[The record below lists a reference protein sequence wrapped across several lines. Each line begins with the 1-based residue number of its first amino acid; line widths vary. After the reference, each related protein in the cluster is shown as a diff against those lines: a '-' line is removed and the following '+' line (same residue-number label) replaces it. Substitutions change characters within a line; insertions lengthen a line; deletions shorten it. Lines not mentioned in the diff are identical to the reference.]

1 MTHLTARATS
11 FGYRFAM
18 IHRIDRAL
26 AHEGLKTFG
35 LTQAQIPFLMELL
48 HQDTPMTQQELS
60 QTLVIDP
67 AATART
73 LEQLEKN
80 GWIHRKVNPKNRR
93 QKLVFPSQKAREHED
108 KLIFVL
114 KEASQSLVS
123 DFSEKE
129 KRTVLTF
136 LDRIMA
142 NGLEAKGGIKE

>member
-1 MTHLTARATS
+1 MLHTIARKTS

-18 IHRIDRAL
+18 IHRLNVSL
-26 AHEGLKTFG
+26 AREGLKEIG
-35 LTQAQIPFLMELL
+35 LTQAQMPFLMELL
-48 HQDTPMTQQELS
+48 LDPAPKTQKDLAQA
-60 QTLVIDP
+60 LVIDP
-67 AATART
+67 AATARN